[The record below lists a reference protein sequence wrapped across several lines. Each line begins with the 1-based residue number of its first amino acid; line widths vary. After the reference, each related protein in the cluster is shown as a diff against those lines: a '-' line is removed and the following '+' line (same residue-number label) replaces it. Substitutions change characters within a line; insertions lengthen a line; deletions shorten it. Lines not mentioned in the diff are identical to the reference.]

1 MVAVAIVLA
10 TSPAASRQAPPV
22 DAAMTVESLTSNGIP
37 AEEASALATAMEG
50 LAVVHDRYAP
60 DDRSP
65 IALTLLVKPSSAHL
79 AERIIEATRS
89 ALGLFDEWYGP
100 YPHTVLTVVD
110 AAWNSGREGA
120 SYPALVVLNTR
131 WLAPAEDRSLERTLI
146 AAIGRQYW
154 HGVVPRDASQGW
166 FEEGL
171 VLYTGARAIHDRL
184 DGRHVATTRYLGGFV
199 PHVLRSLLLSPRPA
213 DPRPRLQ
220 RFAEL
225 DEPRSAPWRAWP
237 VEEGSEAVRAHRALA
252 TLERYIGWPAVQQA
266 LMTFRAE
273 GGGTPDAFAA
283 VVSRQRGVDL
293 GWFFDEAFRFD
304 ARFDYGVARF
314 TSEPRPGETSKY
326 ETVVGIERYGDAV
339 FAGTSQ
345 PAVEG
350 SAGAQALP
358 LRLSFADGTE
368 VVEWWDG
375 RQPGVE
381 LSYLSTSPALAASVD
396 PDVFLLLDDDLMNN
410 SRVRQAVRAEPSGVR
425 LALHWLAWLQNAML
439 TYASIV

>member
-10 TSPAASRQAPPV
+10 TSPAASRQAPPG
-22 DAAMTVESLTSNGIP
+22 DAAVTVESLTSSGVP
-37 AEEASALATAMEG
+37 AQEASALAAAIEG
-50 LAVVHDRYAP
+50 LAVVRDEYAP
-60 DDRSP
+60 DARP
-65 IALTLLVKPSSAHL
+65 PVALTLLIKPSSAHL
-79 AERIIEATRS
+79 AEPIVEATRS

-100 YPHTVLTVVD
+100 YPHSSLTVVD
-110 AAWNSGREGA
+110 APWGSGLDGA

-131 WLAPAEDRSLERTLI
+131 WWAPAEDRSLERMLI

-184 DGRHVATTRYLGGFV
+184 DGRHVATMRYLGGFV
-199 PHVLRSLLLSPRPA
+199 PHVLRSLVLSPRPA

-237 VEEGSEAVRAHRALA
+237 VENGGEAARAHRALA

-293 GWFFDEAFRFD
+293 GWFFDEAFRFGT
-304 ARFDYGVARF
+304 RFDYGVARF
-314 TSEPRPGETSKY
+314 TSEPRAGETSRY

-358 LRLSFADGTE
+358 LRIWFADGTE
-368 VVEWWDG
+368 VVDWLDG
-375 RQPGVE
+375 RHPAVE
-381 LSYLSTSPALAASVD
+381 LSYVSASPAVAASVD
-396 PDVFLLLDDDLMNN
+396 PGVFLLLDDDLMNN
-410 SRVRQAVRAEPSGVR
+410 TRVRQPARAEPSGIR